1 MTTAYEIPTKPY
13 SERFNISL
21 NNVIYQ
27 ILKVWNVA
35 NQSWIIDISDSN
47 GNPILSGVPL
57 ITGADLLDQYRHLL
71 FGGEMECQTDHN
83 LQAVPTYDNMGSESH
98 LYWLQL

>member
-1 MTTAYEIPTKPY
+1 MNTAYEIPTKPY

-47 GNPILSGVPL
+47 GNPIDSNEN
-57 ITGADLLDQYRHLL
+57 ITICIDVTQ
-71 FGGEMECQTDHN
+71 
-83 LQAVPTYDNMGSESH
+83 
-98 LYWLQL
+98 